1 MQEKRKI
8 SGSAAGME
16 VNLKK
21 SVTEM
26 LVLLLLRERDMYA
39 GEVRDELDRR
49 SCGLCGIVFPYSAL
63 YRMLD
68 YEYLCERN
76 PKRIAPDGRRR
87 QYYGITERGQAHLE
101 ELLACYRRFMDGVTA
116 VIEACRE
123 PDENGE
129 GNT

>member
-39 GEVRDELDRR
+39 GEVSDELDRR

-63 YRMLD
+63 YRS
-68 YEYLCERN
+68 
-76 PKRIAPDGRRR
+76 AAGS
-87 QYYGITERGQAHLE
+87 ITDFPSVCLRHTQCHPE
-101 ELLACYRRFMDGVTA
+101 
-116 VIEACRE
+116 
-123 PDENGE
+123 
-129 GNT
+129 